1 MITPDSSTPPEYES
15 LHESLVHAG
24 VVLALPELHGGIC
37 GALCAGGTD
46 AAQRWLDDAVL
57 DDQSGAHDPARLA
70 PVRTALGELA
80 DASFATL
87 EGASLTFQPLL
98 PNDDA
103 PLDEQV
109 QALAAWCQGFLA
121 ALGENAPGVVEPR
134 ASGTRGP
141 SATRGGGERAAAK
154 SGADAGRDA
163 GADSGGAPAELA
175 EILAD
180 FAEISR
186 AGLTDDDAVD
196 RDQADFALAELKEY
210 MRMSAQIVFE
220 ELRPL
225 RAARASVH

>member
-1 MITPDSSTPPEYES
+1 MITPGSPTPQEYES

-24 VVLALPELHGGIC
+24 LVLALPELHGGIC

-46 AAQRWLDDAVL
+46 AALHWLDGAFL
-57 DDQSGAHDPARLA
+57 DDRSADDDAASLAAARN
-70 PVRTALGELA
+70 ALNELV
-80 DASFATL
+80 DASFTTL
-87 EGASLTFQPLL
+87 EGESLTFEPLL

-121 ALGENAPGVVEPR
+121 ALGESAPEVVEPR
-134 ASGTRGP
+134 PSGKRGRAAKGVVGAP
-141 SATRGGGERAAAK
+141 SAAERAAA
-154 SGADAGRDA
+154 SAAE
-163 GADSGGAPAELA
+163 GGAAPPPAELA

-180 FAEISR
+180 FTEISR
-186 AGLTDDDAVD
+186 AGLTDEDASD

-210 MRMSAQIVFE
+210 IRMSAQIVFE

-225 RAARASVH
+225 RAARVLVH

>member
-1 MITPDSSTPPEYES
+1 MITPDSATPPEYES

-57 DDQSGAHDPARLA
+57 DDQSGEHDPASLA

-87 EGASLTFQPLL
+87 EGASLTFEPLL

-121 ALGENAPGVVEPR
+121 ALGENAPEVVEPR
-134 ASGTRGP
+134 ASGTRGQA
-141 SATRGGGERAAAK
+141 ATRTGRERSAAN
-154 SGADAGRDA
+154 AGTEA

-186 AGLTDDDAVD
+186 AGLTDEDAAD

-210 MRMSAQIVFE
+210 TRMSAQIVFE

-225 RAARASVH
+225 RDARASVH